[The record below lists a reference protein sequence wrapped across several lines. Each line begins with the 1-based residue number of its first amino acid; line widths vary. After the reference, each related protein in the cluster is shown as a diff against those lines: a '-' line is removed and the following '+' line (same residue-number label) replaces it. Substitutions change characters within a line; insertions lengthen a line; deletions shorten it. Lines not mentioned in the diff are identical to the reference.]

1 MNSIRSY
8 ILIVLATACSVSAVA
23 QLNESV
29 WVLGGDKFLGK
40 GFRKWKFDLVLDG
53 RNTFDDGN
61 PVRIAGLRMGMEYKR
76 VHRFGIGFYGLSELS
91 RDNFQSSEGEFVP
104 AKLKFDYN
112 SIYYERVLF
121 FSKRWE
127 VSGTAHFGAGQ
138 IKVSYD
144 NPKETGV
151 TVIEDPIEARIMELS
166 ASTYFHLTWWF
177 SIGAGVGHRWTGQTP
192 SELGN
197 IYDSTVYLAK
207 AKLRFGKMLRAIRN
221 KEVKYEY

>member
-1 MNSIRSY
+1 
-8 ILIVLATACSVSAVA
+8 
-23 QLNESV
+23 
-29 WVLGGDKFLGK
+29 
-40 GFRKWKFDLVLDG
+40 
-53 RNTFDDGN
+53 
-61 PVRIAGLRMGMEYKR
+61 LRMGMEYKR